1 MLNVHNLSVSFGGE
15 ILFEGISFRLNP
27 GDRVG
32 LIGKNGAGKS
42 TLLKLLGGEMLPES
56 GTVSKDKGM
65 SIGYLK
71 QDLEFRKG
79 ITVLEEAYQAFSE
92 IRNLEKEL
100 EHINTE
106 LASREDYESDSYHQ
120 LMVSLSDITHRYEL
134 IGGYQYEGE
143 TEKVL
148 LGLGFRREDFTK
160 LTDTFSG
167 GWRMRIELAKLLLQK
182 NDLLL
187 LDEPTNHLDIDSILW
202 LEEFLRQ
209 FSGAVLMVSHDR
221 MFLDQV
227 TNRTIEISLGRIYD
241 YAKPYSEF
249 LTLREEIRQQQLSAQ
264 KNQQREIQQA
274 ERLIEKFRAKSTK
287 ASMAQSLIKKLDR
300 MDRIEVDQADN
311 QVMRVRFPISVQ
323 PGKVVLELHG
333 VSKRYGEKSV
343 LKDVDLLIER
353 GSKIAFVGQN
363 GQGKT
368 TLARILVSELEHE
381 GKCKLGHNVMLGY
394 FAQDQADHLD
404 GNLTVL
410 DTMMDAAT
418 ESTRP
423 KIRDI
428 LGTFLFRGDE
438 VDKAVKVL
446 SGGER
451 NRLALAR
458 MLLQP
463 FNVLVMDEP
472 TNHLDIPSKKVL
484 KEALQHFEGTLILVS
499 HDRDFLQG
507 LTNMVYEF
515 RDQKIK
521 PYLGDIDFYLDQ
533 RKVTD
538 FREVEKNDVPTASMA
553 DQKTD
558 TRSGKA
564 GDYKAQ
570 KKLKSMKNRLSGVE
584 KRVQEL
590 ETQLADIDH
599 QLLLNYDQTIAEDG
613 FFDRYQGLK
622 DQLEELME
630 QWETLT
636 GAVEEAER

>member
-1 MLNVHNLSVSFGGE
+1 
-15 ILFEGISFRLNP
+15 
-27 GDRVG
+27 
-32 LIGKNGAGKS
+32 
-42 TLLKLLGGEMLPES
+42 
-56 GTVSKDKGM
+56 
-65 SIGYLK
+65 
-71 QDLEFRKG
+71 
-79 ITVLEEAYQAFSE
+79 
-92 IRNLEKEL
+92 
-100 EHINTE
+100 
-106 LASREDYESDSYHQ
+106 
-120 LMVSLSDITHRYEL
+120 
-134 IGGYQYEGE
+134 
-143 TEKVL
+143 
-148 LGLGFRREDFTK
+148 
-160 LTDTFSG
+160 
-167 GWRMRIELAKLLLQK
+167 
-182 NDLLL
+182 
-187 LDEPTNHLDIDSILW
+187 
-202 LEEFLRQ
+202 
-209 FSGAVLMVSHDR
+209 
-221 MFLDQV
+221 
-227 TNRTIEISLGRIYD
+227 
-241 YAKPYSEF
+241 
-249 LTLREEIRQQQLSAQ
+249 
-264 KNQQREIQQA
+264 
-274 ERLIEKFRAKSTK
+274 
-287 ASMAQSLIKKLDR
+287 R

-404 GNLTVL
+404 GNLTVG

-515 RDQKIK
+515 RDQRIK